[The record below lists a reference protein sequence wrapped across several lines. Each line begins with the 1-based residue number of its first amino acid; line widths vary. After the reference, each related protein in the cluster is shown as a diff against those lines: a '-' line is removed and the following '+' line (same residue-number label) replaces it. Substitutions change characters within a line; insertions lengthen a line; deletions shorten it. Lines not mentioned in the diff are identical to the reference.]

1 MLLDRLH
8 TCGFELAC
16 SGTGNMV
23 RSLYTAV
30 RLNRISSIPL
40 DSVLLKVIL
49 HLDHGSFVFRGF
61 KAKHKNKKKSMLVP
75 HKAMRQAT
83 HARYSRQCMEF
94 SAAGSSGP
102 FHSFLSTESPVYV

>member
-16 SGTGNMV
+16 SGTGSMV

-40 DSVLLKVIL
+40 DSVLL
-49 HLDHGSFVFRGF
+49 LDHGSFIFGGL